1 VHWCSGAWCSG
12 DFLVTIIQSILFGLL
27 QGLTE
32 FLPISSSGH
41 LAALYH
47 FFGVE
52 EHTLFFTVCLHVGTL
67 VAVFIFFWNDIL
79 SLFSTQ
85 KRLGLLIVIG
95 SVPTAIMA
103 FFFSGLVERLF
114 AEIRVVG
121 VMLIVTGIW
130 LAIGSIVSNR
140 RNPTSSAHSG
150 LKVWQALLVGISQ
163 GVALI
168 PGISRSGATISTALI
183 CGTERELSV
192 RYSFLLSIP
201 AILGAFLHQLKE
213 INWSAIYPEFTFF
226 TLLIGTIVAML
237 TGLVSLRVLSK
248 ITIKGKLH
256 YFTPYCFAIGL
267 FLFLFGN

>member
-1 VHWCSGAWCSG
+1 M
-12 DFLVTIIQSILFGLL
+12 TIIQSILSGLL

-52 EHTLFFTVCLHVGTL
+52 EHKLFFTVCLHIGTF
-67 VAVFIFFWNDIL
+67 VAVFIFFWRDIL

-85 KRLGLLIVIG
+85 KRLGMLVVIG

-103 FFFSGLVERLF
+103 FFLSGLAERLF
-114 AEIRVVG
+114 AEVKVVG

-130 LAIGSIVSNR
+130 LAIGSVASNR
-140 RNPTSSAHSG
+140 YGSTSSAPSG
-150 LKVWQALLVGISQ
+150 LKVWQALLIGTSQ
-163 GVALI
+163 GIALI
-168 PGISRSGATISTALI
+168 PGISRSGATISTALL
-183 CGTERELSV
+183 CGAERALSI
-192 RYSFLLSIP
+192 RFSFLLSIP

-213 INWSAIYPEFTFF
+213 IKEIAIYPEFTFF
-226 TLLIGTIVAML
+226 TLLIGTIAAML
-237 TGLVSLRVLSK
+237 TGLVSLRILLK

-256 YFTPYCFAIGL
+256 YFTPYCFAVGF
-267 FLFLFGN
+267 FLFLLAG